1 MSMLKEIWE
10 KKGASYVIIDVVE
23 ITRNK
28 YNAISNHYLEEPNPL
43 NIPLTPGG
51 EGGRHKVLWRKAG
64 SSVSSKAH

>member
-1 MSMLKEIWE
+1 M
-10 KKGASYVIIDVVE
+10 IIDVVE

-51 EGGRHKVLWRKAG
+51 EGGRHTVLWRKAG